1 MVKVR
6 FYRGTKEKYDS
17 ETYKDG
23 LYFTTDTKEIY
34 LNGKSYG
41 ISTCNLS
48 CVITCSDDVVIYQG
62 EEYTVTWTLTCKY
75 NDQLIDLDEVPEG
88 WTQDSTGVYT
98 KTDTITESTG
108 SSISSGDV
116 VCTYAD
122 YDITATSASCD
133 IVIPSYIFFS
143 DSEELDD
150 SQLASG
156 ITGNGI
162 EINIDNTNTILDDV
176 TFTVPEDGMYVY
188 FAISSTSSISDVLQ
202 SKFSYLST
210 DDTFPQSLTREN
222 YGTYTVYRSANSM
235 SAGEQQVTIISEN
248 SISSSSSY
256 ILYSSDESLTEETL
270 ILLICNNGTVIGSS
284 GTIAGDY
291 IITVP
296 ENGNYV
302 YFAIAETASL
312 NSVTQIGMNYL
323 STDETFPQTITIS
336 NCGTYTVYRSAN
348 AMSAGNQLITIA

>member
-1 MVKVR
+1 MAKVR

-17 ETYKDG
+17 ETYADG

-41 ISTCNLS
+41 ISMCNFS
-48 CVITCSDDVVIYQG
+48 CEITCSDDVVVYQG
-62 EEYTVTWTLTCKY
+62 EEYTITWTLTCKY
-75 NDQLIDLDEVPEG
+75 NDQLVDLDEVPDG

-108 SSISSGDV
+108 SSISSGDIDCV
-116 VCTYAD
+116 YAD
-122 YDITATSASCD
+122 YNITVSSISCD

-150 SQLASG
+150 SQLTSG
-156 ITGNGI
+156 IADNGI
-162 EINIDNTNTILDDV
+162 EINVDNTNAISDDV

-188 FAISSTSSISDVLQ
+188 FAISSTSSINDVLQ

-222 YGTYTVYRSANSM
+222 YGTYTVYRSANVM
-235 SAGEQQVTIISEN
+235 SAGEQQVTIISED
-248 SISSSSSY
+248 SISINSSY
-256 ILYSSDESLTEETL
+256 ILYSSDEYLTEQAL
-270 ILLICNNGTVIGSS
+270 ILLICNSGTVIGSNN
-284 GTIAGDY
+284 TIAGDY
-291 IITVP
+291 VITVP
-296 ENGNYV
+296 EDGNYV
-302 YFAIAETASL
+302 YFAIAETTSL
-312 NSVTQIGMNYL
+312 NSVTQIGLNYL
-323 STDETFPQTITIS
+323 STDETFPQTITVA